1 MSNDE
6 RLFIAKHAG
15 GLVYCDQSRKRR
27 GDFVELAFLS
37 YGTLAL
43 EFESDC
49 PPDLAAEI
57 LTHGRAMQ
65 ARRGEEYVVSVVGQT
80 VGLGNLLVAEAVP
93 QTRFRPPPE
102 RPTRLHYQFDQRR
115 VEAALVAN
123 VPDVALAMVN
133 DAGVKLGL
141 IELDYL
147 IAEAAFDRTRPD
159 VIEAIIER
167 RVQCADCRPGP
178 ATMKSS
184 FRNALNEA
192 LRWTSIHGDI
202 GSMDMLVK
210 RGADPA
216 ADDSLAMRWAADKGQ
231 VDAVRWLIERG
242 ADPQANRGEALRTAN
257 QRGSTQMARVLE
269 AGAQPE
275 SWKDRV
281 LRAVTSVD
289 GEMSHYSAPGCG

>member
-1 MSNDE
+1 MSDDE
-6 RLFIAKHAG
+6 RLFIASHACA
-15 GLVYCDQSRKRR
+15 LVYCDQSRNRR
-27 GDFVELAFLS
+27 GDFVELAVLS

-80 VGLGNLLVAEAVP
+80 VRLGDSLAADGVP

-102 RPTRLHYQFDQRR
+102 GPTRLRYQFDQRR

-147 IAEAAFDRTRPD
+147 MAEAAFERARPD
-159 VIEAIIER
+159 VIEAIIDR
-167 RVQCADCRPGP
+167 RVQCADYRPGP
-178 ATMKSS
+178 ATFRAS
-184 FRNALNEA
+184 FRRSLTEA
-192 LRWTSIHGDI
+192 LRWASVHGDI
-202 GSMDMLVK
+202 GLMDVLVK
-210 RGADPA
+210 RGAEPA

-231 VDAVRWLIERG
+231 IDAVRWLIDRG
-242 ADPQANRGEALRTAN
+242 ADPQANRGEALRTAR
-257 QRGSTQMARVLE
+257 QRGSTQMVRVLE
-269 AGAQPE
+269 AGAKPE
-275 SWKDRV
+275 SWKGRV
-281 LRAVTSVD
+281 LRAVAGVD
-289 GEMSHYSAPGCG
+289 AAISQHPAPGCG